1 MVIIDPHSWWCPIM
15 RKKLTL
21 QTSLAAGKRYGGW
34 ALGLL
39 TLLVVLACA
48 GCLRVGDYELS
59 LGGVASKAGSVG
71 YEVNGRLLS
80 VDVEAGETA
89 EEIGPRLP
97 AVMKAEGLAVECQ
110 LYDGE
115 RYYFILRDVREPVH
129 KPEALGVT
137 TGHCGPLQDDRMLI
151 EVMVTWFYENLNA
164 NNQAG
169 VSARTTEEFR
179 QEALDVMASMAA
191 SGEQISIESLEELTV
206 DCYQATVCLHLIR
219 LVGTEQQPVDTC
231 LTLTRPSPCE
241 MWMVSGG
248 VIR

>member
-1 MVIIDPHSWWCPIM
+1 MP
-15 RKKLTL
+15 RKLTL

-34 ALGLL
+34 AFGLL

-59 LGGVASKAGSVG
+59 LEGVASSPGWVG
-71 YEVNGRLLS
+71 YEVNGKLFS
-80 VDVEAGETA
+80 VDVETA
-89 EEIGPRLP
+89 ETVEQIGPRLT
-97 AVMKAEGLAVECQ
+97 ALMKAEGLTVECE

-129 KPEALGVT
+129 KGQGVGVT
-137 TGHCGPLQDDRMLI
+137 KGSCGPLQDDRMLI
-151 EVMVTWFYENLNA
+151 EVFTVTWFYENLNA

-219 LVGTEQQPVDTC
+219 VVGTEQQPVDTC

-241 MWMVSGG
+241 KWMVSGG